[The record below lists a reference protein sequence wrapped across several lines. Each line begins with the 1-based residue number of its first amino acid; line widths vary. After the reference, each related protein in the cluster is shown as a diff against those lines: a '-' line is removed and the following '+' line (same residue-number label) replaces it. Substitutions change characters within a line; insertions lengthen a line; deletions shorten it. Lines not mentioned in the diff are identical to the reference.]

1 MGLIATYLRSGRGL
15 PRYAACVLGFMVL
28 VILQGAVVRFSGSG
42 AGCGNHWPLCNGD
55 FIPHHP
61 RVATIIEFM
70 HRSLTG
76 ICTTL
81 VIVLIAWTFIA
92 RPRCSLARRAVV
104 WTGILLVT
112 EALLGALLVKGGYVE
127 QNASTARVIVQG
139 IHFTNTMLLLA
150 ALTLTWWWLRPRSG
164 PQVFGKH
171 TAGKHT
177 ATAWLALLAALITGA
192 TGSVAALADTLFPAK
207 SFSAAIAQDFAA
219 SSPLLLRMRWLHPAA
234 SCLAIAATIFLAY
247 RLRSKASRYA
257 VLLVFIQC
265 ALGTADVLLLAPY
278 WLQVLHLLV
287 ADLYW
292 IALIASCS
300 WLFGAAPV
308 TADGSA
314 QSVSLPRDV
323 LHSVSR

>member
-1 MGLIATYLRSGRGL
+1 MDRIATYLRSGRGL
-15 PRYAACVLGFMVL
+15 PQYAACVLGFMVL

-61 RVATIIEFM
+61 RVATMIEFM

-76 ICTTL
+76 ICTSL
-81 VIVLIAWTFIA
+81 VIALIGWTFIA
-92 RPRCSLARRAVV
+92 MPRRSLARRTVV

-127 QNASTARVIVQG
+127 QNASTARVVVQG

-150 ALTLTWWWLRPRSG
+150 ALTLTWWWLRPRSA
-164 PQVFGKH
+164 PQAFGKH
-171 TAGKHT
+171 AAI
-177 ATAWLALLAALITGA
+177 ATWLALLAALLTGA
-192 TGSVAALADTLFPAK
+192 TGSLAALADTLFPAK

-219 SSPLLLRMRWLHPAA
+219 SSPLLLRIRWLHPAT
-234 SCLAIAATIFLAY
+234 SCLAVAATVFLAY

-265 ALGTADVLLLAPY
+265 ALGTADVLFLAPD
-278 WLQVLHLLV
+278 WLQVMHLLV

-292 IALIASCS
+292 IALIAACS
-300 WLFGAAPV
+300 PLFGAAQV
-308 TADGSA
+308 TVDGSA
-314 QSVSLPRDV
+314 QSACPPRDV